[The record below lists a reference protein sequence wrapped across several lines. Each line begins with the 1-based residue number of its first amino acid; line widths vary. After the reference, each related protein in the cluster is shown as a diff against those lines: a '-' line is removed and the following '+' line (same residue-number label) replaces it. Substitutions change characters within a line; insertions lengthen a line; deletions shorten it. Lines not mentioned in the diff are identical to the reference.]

1 MHSGCSTD
9 TRAAVMNAG
18 TVRLSIIAMLMLAT
32 FGITSAQETSTQKAA
47 SVAGPVL
54 SNIGHDAAAYG
65 ADEGYPLGTLATGA
79 EMRHLVATYSHFDE
93 LTPARIVSRAAA
105 SWSFQRAAEPEIYY
119 SFGGER
125 HTIANYLSRQ
135 PTTGLLLARD
145 DTVLYEHYQYARSD
159 RDRFLS
165 QSMAKTITS
174 MLIGIAT
181 ADGLIKSIDDDAA
194 TYVTA
199 LAGTEYGKTPIRAL
213 LHMSS
218 GVDFKETYDGQ
229 DDIARLGRDLFGRP
243 GKAPAVSLAQFNT
256 RVAPPDTQWHYA
268 SSETEVLGLILRAV
282 TGKPVADYLSEKIW
296 QRIGTEA
303 DASWA
308 IDGTGQEVTFCC
320 FNAVLR
326 DYARF
331 GRLLAHDGVWNGRE
345 VIPRQW
351 LIDATT
357 VRSSD
362 AHLAPGAATKYY
374 GYGYQIWLFPGAE
387 RRFVLLGIRGQ
398 MIFVDPATKLV
409 MVHTAVR
416 PKAVDRTASAET
428 IALWLAVVDQLGHNA
443 R

>member
-1 MHSGCSTD
+1 MRVSI
-9 TRAAVMNAG
+9 AAMV
-18 TVRLSIIAMLMLAT
+18 LLAT
-32 FGITSAQETSTQKAA
+32 FGTTGAQEAA
-47 SVAGPVL
+47 KLAVTGPVL
-54 SNIGHDAAAYG
+54 SNTGPDAATYG
-65 ADEGYPLGTLATGA
+65 ADEGFPLGTLASA
-79 EMRHLVATYSHFDE
+79 AQMRHLVSTYSHFDE
-93 LTPARIVSRAAA
+93 LTPARIVARAAVP
-105 SWSFQRAAEPEIYY
+105 WSFRRAAEPEISY

-125 HTIANYLSRQ
+125 HTIADYLSRQ
-135 PTTGLLLARD
+135 PTTGLLVAKD
-145 DTVLYEHYQYARSD
+145 DTILYEHYQYARSD

-165 QSMAKTITS
+165 QSMAKTITA
-174 MLIGIAT
+174 MLMGIAA
-181 ADGLIKSIDDDAA
+181 ADGAIKSIDDDVA
-194 TYVTA
+194 TYVTG

-229 DDIARLGRDLFGRP
+229 DDVARLGRDLFGQP
-243 GKAPAVSLAQFNT
+243 GKAPVASVAQFNT
-256 RVAPPDTQWHYA
+256 RVAPPDTRWHYA
-268 SSETEVLGLILRAV
+268 SSETEILGLILRAA
-282 TGKPVADYLSEKIW
+282 TGKPVAEYLSEKIW
-296 QRIGTEA
+296 RQIGTEA

-331 GRLLAHDGVWNGRE
+331 GRLLAHDGAWNGRE

-362 AHLAPGAATKYY
+362 AHLAPGVATKYY
-374 GYGYQIWLFPGAE
+374 GYGYQVWLLPGTE

-416 PKAVDRTASAET
+416 PKAVDMAASAET
-428 IALWLAVVDQLGHNA
+428 IALWLAVVDQLGRNA

>member
-1 MHSGCSTD
+1 
-9 TRAAVMNAG
+9 MNAG
-18 TVRLSIIAMLMLAT
+18 IVRVSIMAMAMLAT
-32 FGITSAQETSTQKAA
+32 LATTGAQEAA
-47 SVAGPVL
+47 KLPVAGPVL
-54 SNIGHDAAAYG
+54 SNTGHEAAAYG
-65 ADEGYPLGTLATGA
+65 ADEGYPLGTLATA
-79 EMRHLVATYSHFDE
+79 AQMRHLVATYSHFDE
-93 LTPARIVSRAAA
+93 LTPARIVARAPA

-125 HTIANYLSRQ
+125 HSIADYLSRQ
-135 PTTGLLLARD
+135 PATGLLLARD

-159 RDRFLS
+159 HDRFLS

-218 GVDFKETYDGQ
+218 GVDFKEIYDGQ

-243 GKAPAVSLAQFNT
+243 GKAPVISLAQFNT

-362 AHLAPGAATKYY
+362 AHLAPGTATKYY
-374 GYGYQIWLFPGAE
+374 GYGYQVWLLPGTE
-387 RRFVLLGIRGQ
+387 RRFVLLGVRGQ

-409 MVHTAVR
+409 MVHTAVH
-416 PKAVDRTASAET
+416 PKAVDRSASAET
-428 IALWLAVVDQLGHNA
+428 IALWLAVVDQLGRNA
-443 R
+443 P

>member
-1 MHSGCSTD
+1 MS
-9 TRAAVMNAG
+9 AVI
-18 TVRLSIIAMLMLAT
+18 VRVSIIAMVMLAT
-32 FGITSAQETSTQKAA
+32 FGITSAQEAA
-47 SVAGPVL
+47 KLPATGPVL
-54 SNIGHDAAAYG
+54 SNTGHDADAYG

-93 LTPARIVSRAAA
+93 LTPARIVARAAA
-105 SWSFQRAAEPEIYY
+105 ASSFQRAAEPEIYY
-119 SFGGER
+119 SFGGESR
-125 HTIANYLSRQ
+125 TIADYLSRQ

-145 DTVLYEHYQYARSD
+145 DTILYEHYQYGRSD

-165 QSMAKTITS
+165 QSMAKTITA

-181 ADGLIKSIDDDAA
+181 TDGLIKSIDDDVA

-243 GKAPAVSLAQFNT
+243 GKAPVVSVAQFNT
-256 RVAPPDTQWHYA
+256 RVAPPDTRWHYA
-268 SSETEVLGLILRAV
+268 SSETEILGLILRAV

-345 VIPRQW
+345 IIPRQW
-351 LIDATT
+351 LMDATT

-362 AHLAPGAATKYY
+362 THLAPGVATMYY
-374 GYGYQIWLFPGAE
+374 GYGYQIWLLPGAE

-416 PKAVDRTASAET
+416 SKAVDRDASAET
-428 IALWLAVVDQLGHNA
+428 IALWLAVVDQLG
-443 R
+443 RSSR

>member
-1 MHSGCSTD
+1 
-9 TRAAVMNAG
+9 
-18 TVRLSIIAMLMLAT
+18 
-32 FGITSAQETSTQKAA
+32 
-47 SVAGPVL
+47 
-54 SNIGHDAAAYG
+54 
-65 ADEGYPLGTLATGA
+65 
-79 EMRHLVATYSHFDE
+79 
-93 LTPARIVSRAAA
+93 
-105 SWSFQRAAEPEIYY
+105 
-119 SFGGER
+119 
-125 HTIANYLSRQ
+125 
-135 PTTGLLLARD
+135 
-145 DTVLYEHYQYARSD
+145 
-159 RDRFLS
+159 
-165 QSMAKTITS
+165 
-174 MLIGIAT
+174 
-181 ADGLIKSIDDDAA
+181 
-194 TYVTA
+194 
-199 LAGTEYGKTPIRAL
+199 
-213 LHMSS
+213 MSS

-243 GKAPAVSLAQFNT
+243 GKAPVVSLAQFNT

-268 SSETEVLGLILRAV
+268 SSETEILGLILRRV

-331 GRLLAHDGVWNGRE
+331 GRLLAHDGAWNGRE

-351 LIDATT
+351 LMDATT

-362 AHLAPGAATKYY
+362 AHLAPGVATKYY
-374 GYGYQIWLFPGAE
+374 GYGYQVWLLPGAD

-416 PKAVDRTASAET
+416 PKAVDRAASAET
-428 IALWLAVVDQLGHNA
+428 VALWLAVVDQLGRNA
-443 R
+443 Q

>member
-1 MHSGCSTD
+1 
-9 TRAAVMNAG
+9 
-18 TVRLSIIAMLMLAT
+18 
-32 FGITSAQETSTQKAA
+32 
-47 SVAGPVL
+47 
-54 SNIGHDAAAYG
+54 
-65 ADEGYPLGTLATGA
+65 
-79 EMRHLVATYSHFDE
+79 
-93 LTPARIVSRAAA
+93 
-105 SWSFQRAAEPEIYY
+105 
-119 SFGGER
+119 
-125 HTIANYLSRQ
+125 
-135 PTTGLLLARD
+135 
-145 DTVLYEHYQYARSD
+145 
-159 RDRFLS
+159 
-165 QSMAKTITS
+165 MAKTITA

-181 ADGLIKSIDDDAA
+181 ADGLIKSIDDDVA

-243 GKAPAVSLAQFNT
+243 GKAPVVSVAQFNT
-256 RVAPPDTQWHYA
+256 RVALPDTRWHYA
-268 SSETEVLGLILRAV
+268 SSETEILGLILRTV

-331 GRLLAHDGVWNGRE
+331 GRLLANDGVWNGRE
-345 VIPRQW
+345 IIPRQW

-362 AHLAPGAATKYY
+362 THLAPGVATKYY
-374 GYGYQIWLFPGAE
+374 GYGYQIWLLPGAE

-416 PKAVDRTASAET
+416 PQAVDRTASAET
-428 IALWLAVVDQLGHNA
+428 IALWLAAVDQLGRSA
-443 R
+443 Q

>member
-1 MHSGCSTD
+1 
-9 TRAAVMNAG
+9 MNAG
-18 TVRLSIIAMLMLAT
+18 TVQVSIIAMLMLAT
-32 FGITSAQETSTQKAA
+32 FDVTSAQETSAQKAA
-47 SVAGPVL
+47 NVAGPVL
-54 SNIGHDAAAYG
+54 SNTGHDAAAYG
-65 ADEGYPLGTLATGA
+65 AEEGYPLGTLATGA

-93 LTPARIVSRAAA
+93 LTPARIVARAAA

-125 HTIANYLSRQ
+125 RTIADYLSRQ

-181 ADGLIKSIDDDAA
+181 ADGLIKSIDDDVA
-194 TYVTA
+194 TYATA

-243 GKAPAVSLAQFNT
+243 GKAPVVSLAQFNT

-428 IALWLAVVDQLGHNA
+428 IALWLAVVDQFGRNA

>member
-1 MHSGCSTD
+1 MNRATKLVST
-9 TRAAVMNAG
+9 
-18 TVRLSIIAMLMLAT
+18 IAMVTLAT
-32 FGITSAQETSTQKAA
+32 FGIARAQEAA
-47 SVAGPVL
+47 GRAMAEPVL
-54 SNIGHDAAAYG
+54 SNTGHDAAAYG

-93 LTPARIVSRAAA
+93 LTPARIVARAATA
-105 SWSFQRAAEPEIYY
+105 WTFRRAAEPEIYY
-119 SFGGER
+119 TFGGER
-125 HTIANYLSRQ
+125 RTIADYLARQ

-145 DTVLYEHYQYARSD
+145 DMILYEHYQYARSD

-174 MLIGIAT
+174 MLIGIA
-181 ADGLIKSIDDDAA
+181 AKDGAIKSIGDDVA

-218 GVDFKETYDGQ
+218 GVEFEERYDGQ

-243 GKAPAVSLAQFNT
+243 GKAAVVSLAQFNT
-256 RVAPPDTQWHYA
+256 RVAPPDTRWHYA
-268 SSETEVLGLILRAV
+268 SSETEILGLVLRAV
-282 TGKPVADYLSEKIW
+282 TGIPVADYLSEKIW

-308 IDGTGQEVTFCC
+308 IDGTGQEVAFCC

-345 VIPRQW
+345 IIPHQW

-357 VRSSD
+357 ASATDNR
-362 AHLAPGAATKYY
+362 LAPGVATKYY
-374 GYGYQIWLFPGAE
+374 GYGYQVWLLPGAE
-387 RRFVLLGIRGQ
+387 RRFALLGIRGQ

-416 PKAVDRTASAET
+416 PQATDRAASAET
-428 IALWLAVVDQLGHNA
+428 IALWLAVVDQLGRNA
-443 R
+443 Q